1 MKIGIF
7 FPGGASGKLIHAI
20 IEILLGDDSIIGP
33 TSTGSMHH
41 IKGHEIGYDRLPFYD
56 DNLLSKPNIV
66 YPVITLAHVNATEL
80 KSNIK
85 SVLDWKI
92 IYVYTTN
99 IQDCI
104 TMNNRNMYKFI
115 RDDYARLSKEF
126 IFDVFGIDRPDYF
139 HQIPANLIEQVVV
152 QRAIE
157 NMRYRPLNQSID
169 NVLQIDYNTM
179 FRKGHIIDRI
189 SKFLNL
195 YENIEHAK
203 IVLNKYVDAQHQCP
217 EYATIN
223 SIKKYKRK

>member
-41 IKGHEIGYDRLPFYD
+41 IKGHEIGYDRLPFYG
-56 DNLLSKPNIV
+56 DNLHTKRNII

-80 KSNIK
+80 KANIK
-85 SVLDWKI
+85 SILDWKI
-92 IYVYTTN
+92 IYIYTTN

-126 IFDVFGIDRPDYF
+126 IFDVFGIDKPDYF
-139 HQIPANLIEQVVV
+139 YQIPTNLVEQVVV

-157 NMRYRPLNQSID
+157 NMRYRPLNQNID
-169 NVLQIDYNTM
+169 NILQINYNTM
-179 FRKGHIIDRI
+179 FKEGHVVDRI

-195 YENIEHAK
+195 YKNIEHAK
-203 IVLNKYVDAQHQCP
+203 IILNKYVDAQHQCP

-223 SIKKYKRK
+223 SVKKYKRK